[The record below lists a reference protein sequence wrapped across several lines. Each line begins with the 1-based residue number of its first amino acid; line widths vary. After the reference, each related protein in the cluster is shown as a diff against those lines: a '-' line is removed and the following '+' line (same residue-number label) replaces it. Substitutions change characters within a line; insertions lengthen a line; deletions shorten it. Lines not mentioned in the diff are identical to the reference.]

1 MVEHLDVAVM
11 LHAGETG
18 AILDVNRG
26 SERVFGYSKAELL
39 SMEIGDF
46 TAPSPQ
52 FTHED
57 GVRRIRAAAAGDPQ
71 VYEWQIEHGS
81 GEIRWITVHLNPTT
95 LDGET
100 HVLAEVHD
108 ITEYKARTRRLRLL
122 NRVVRHNLRNDMT
135 VLMGT
140 AEDLKAEVDDESLD
154 SDVAIES
161 KVETILDI
169 AADVGNLSKSIH
181 QIEKVLGM
189 NGTHRGPINLREVT
203 HNRVDAARTQYPEA
217 NFDFDGPTDV
227 WVTAGEGLQFAIAH
241 ALSNAIEHN
250 DRTRPTV
257 SVSVGEESNRGVIHI
272 VDDGPPIP
280 QIEIDVLTD
289 EERIGDTYH
298 GSGIGLWIMQ
308 WCVDSLGGE
317 LTFEEKTPRGNVV
330 RFSLPTTSSPP

>member
-18 AILDVNRG
+18 AILDVNKG

-39 SMEIGDF
+39 NMEIGDF
-46 TAPSPQ
+46 TAPSTK
-52 FTHED
+52 FSHED
-57 GVRRIRAAAAGDPQ
+57 GVRRIRTAAAGDQQ
-71 VYEWQIEHGS
+71 VFEWQIQHGS

-95 LDGET
+95 VDGET

-140 AEDLKAEVDDESLD
+140 AEDLKTEVDDGSL
-154 SDVAIES
+154 ES

-189 NGTHRGPINLREVT
+189 NGTRRGPINLRELA
-203 HNRVDAARTQYPEA
+203 HHRVEAARTQYSEA
-217 NFDFDGPTDV
+217 NFEFDASTDI
-227 WVTAGEGLQFAIAH
+227 WVTAGDGLQHAIDH

-250 DRTRPTV
+250 DRTSPTV
-257 SVSVGEESNRGVIHI
+257 SVIVGEESNRGVVHV

-280 QIEIDVLTD
+280 QIETDVLTD

-317 LTFEEKTPRGNVV
+317 LTFREKDPRGNVV
-330 RFSLPTTSSPP
+330 RFALPTTPPP